1 MTRLYIFI
9 ALSLLLSCSAA
20 SAQSALPLRLEKTI
34 LMPAV
39 QGRIDHMSIDTK
51 NERLFV
57 AALGNNTLEV
67 IDLKAG
73 KLANSIPGLNEP
85 QGVLYVPALD
95 RLYVANAKDG
105 TVRIFDGSSFKL
117 IKNVSY
123 GDDADNIR
131 FDSVSGTVY
140 IGYGSGALGAID
152 KEGGKTADIKL
163 DAHPES
169 FQLEKNG
176 PRIFVNLPHS
186 QKIAVVDRKTGA
198 VIGTWNTGGPQANYP
213 MTFDEANHRLFVVC
227 RSPARLIVLDTNTGK
242 IVQSLPTSGD
252 CDDVFYDQVRTRVY
266 AVGGEGAISVFQ
278 QESLDHYKELA
289 SIKTVKGARTGFF
302 SSELGRLY
310 VAARRQG
317 AEPAAIRVYEVQP

>member
-1 MTRLYIFI
+1 MTRLYISI

-20 SAQSALPLRLEKTI
+20 SAQSVLPLRLEKTI

-39 QGRIDHMSIDTK
+39 HGRIDHMSIDTK

-73 KLANSIPGLNEP
+73 KLAHSIPGLNEP

-117 IKNVSY
+117 LKTVSY

-131 FDSVSGTVY
+131 FDSVSGAVY
-140 IGYGSGALGAID
+140 IEYGSGALGAID
-152 KEGGKTADIKL
+152 KDGGKTADIKL

-198 VIGTWNTGGPQANYP
+198 VTATWNTGGPQANYP
-213 MTFDEANHRLFVVC
+213 MAFDEANHRLFVVC
-227 RSPARLIVLDTNTGK
+227 RSPARLIVLETNTGK
-242 IVQSLPTSGD
+242 IVQSLPTAGD
-252 CDDVFYDQVRTRVY
+252 CDDVFYDQARTRIY
-266 AVGGEGAISVFQ
+266 AVGGEGAISVFK
-278 QESLDHYKELA
+278 QESPDHYKELA

-302 SSELGRLY
+302 SPELGRLY
-310 VAARRQG
+310 VAARRQR

>member
-1 MTRLYIFI
+1 MTRLYMFI

-117 IKNVSY
+117 IKNVSTVTTLIIS
-123 GDDADNIR
+123 ASTPFRVR
-131 FDSVSGTVY
+131 FTSGT
-140 IGYGSGALGAID
+140 GAAPSGRSTRWKD
-152 KEGGKTADIKL
+152 
-163 DAHPES
+163 
-169 FQLEKNG
+169 
-176 PRIFVNLPHS
+176 
-186 QKIAVVDRKTGA
+186 
-198 VIGTWNTGGPQANYP
+198 
-213 MTFDEANHRLFVVC
+213 C
-227 RSPARLIVLDTNTGK
+227 R
-242 IVQSLPTSGD
+242 
-252 CDDVFYDQVRTRVY
+252 
-266 AVGGEGAISVFQ
+266 
-278 QESLDHYKELA
+278 H
-289 SIKTVKGARTGFF
+289 
-302 SSELGRLY
+302 
-310 VAARRQG
+310 
-317 AEPAAIRVYEVQP
+317 